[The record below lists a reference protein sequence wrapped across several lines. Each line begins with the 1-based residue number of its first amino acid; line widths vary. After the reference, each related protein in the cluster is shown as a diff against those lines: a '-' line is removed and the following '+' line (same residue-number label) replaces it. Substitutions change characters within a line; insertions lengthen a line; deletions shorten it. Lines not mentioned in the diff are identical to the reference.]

1 MILPKCFLKKYKSKL
16 SLNETDE
23 DVQMF
28 NISLVIITGMSGA
41 GKSVTAKAAEDMG
54 YYTIDNMPLMFIE
67 RFMDI
72 FIDVGAMKS
81 KIALVIDSR
90 SGDGETVHEVISML
104 RQKYSAKVIF
114 LSAATNTLVNRYKEN
129 RRKHPLGDN
138 ILEAINKEGE
148 ILLDIKSVSDLI
160 VDTSDMN
167 VHELNSLLNSFFQEE
182 DGNNILVSIKSF
194 GFKYGV
200 PVDSDL
206 LFDVRFLRNPH
217 FVDELRGKTG
227 QDKEITDYVM
237 EDSVSEKFFEKLCDM
252 LVFLIPKYQDEGK
265 RFLNISI
272 GCTGGRHRSVVI
284 SELLTTALSANEKLK
299 KMRIQV
305 RHRDVIK

>member
-1 MILPKCFLKKYKSKL
+1 
-16 SLNETDE
+16 
-23 DVQMF
+23 MF